1 MLLIIAFSQEN
12 LIFFFFYPLL
22 WWCTGADVIAVWIPL
37 WGVAADRNPFH
48 GRKHQQQQQYPS
60 ASHRIP
66 IPLRPHPTPSM
77 SNVYVCCVL
86 RCPRRG
92 VSIRSFLLVNLACEA
107 RSLPLSGY
115 SHAFA
120 CVAMCSVRRQWNE
133 YVPQHRD
140 VAHRATA
147 NWDDL
152 DLWQLWK
159 ARYQNEREFLSF
171 GVICHRVV
179 LV

>member
-1 MLLIIAFSQEN
+1 MYCYWLLPFHKRIW
-12 LIFFFFYPLL
+12 FFFLL
-22 WWCTGADVIAVWIPL
+22 PSAVVVYWRWCYCCLDTLVG
-37 WGVAADRNPFH
+37 NPFH